1 MDLGKCIGANLK
13 QLRQERN
20 LTLGQLS
27 DLSGI
32 SKAVLSELEKGNGN
46 PTINTIWKIA
56 NGLKVPFTRLMEGSE
71 PGPTLVRRE
80 AVQPQTEEGGHYRV
94 YCYFKGGTRRNFEL
108 FSMELDPHAANR
120 SAGHLAQA
128 QEYVYVLS
136 GELLLKTGG
145 QEYSLRPGDAL
156 AFDSTVEHTYCNLGE
171 EMVSGL
177 IINYYPD

>member
-71 PGPTLVRRE
+71 EENTLVRRQE
-80 AVQPQTEEGGHYRV
+80 VTPQTEENGHYRV
-94 YCYFKGGTRRNFEL
+94 YCYFKGGTERNFEL
-108 FSMELDPHAANR
+108 FYTELDPHSANT

-128 QEYVYVLS
+128 QEYIYVLQ
-136 GELLLKTGG
+136 GELVVETGG
-145 QEYSLRPGDAL
+145 RTYRLGPGDAL
-156 AFDSTVEHTYCNLGE
+156 GFDSTLNHTYRNQGDT
-171 EMVSGL
+171 MASGL
-177 IINYYPD
+177 VINYYPR